1 MDISINF
8 GKKSILK
15 ILVVF
20 NDIKVLN
27 ISIAAFMKIFIQLK
41 RLHKYYNLNSLFLEI
56 IIIISNYLLLII
68 YIKLS

>member
-1 MDISINF
+1 MNISINF

-41 RLHKYYNLNSLFLEI
+41 RLQKYYNLHSLFLEI
-56 IIIISNYLLLII
+56 IIIVSKYLL
-68 YIKLS
+68 SD